1 MATLGDGMTRWY
13 VTMNASN
20 KHRIGKAIEP
30 AAPDGQLSGTGRHR
44 RRRTGGAGPA
54 APDSQHLVMRETGL
68 SGIAVRIAFW
78 TVLSG
83 TG

>member
-30 AAPDGQLSGTGRHR
+30 AAPDG
-44 RRRTGGAGPA
+44 TGGAGQSTISHA
-54 APDSQHLVMRETGL
+54 
-68 SGIAVRIAFW
+68 
-78 TVLSG
+78 
-83 TG
+83 